1 MTAETLLNQLHKV
14 RQNGTG
20 KWMACCPAHEDRTP
34 SLSIKEDSDGTI
46 LLHCFA
52 GCSAEEIIGAAG
64 VEMGDLFPDTD
75 RHSFYD
81 GPNHTPP
88 RESRGEADLA
98 HIQIRHLTAL
108 AMVDGGH
115 KLTVD
120 EKKVAAGDYMYLKKI
135 GKLP

>member
-34 SLSIKEDSDGTI
+34 SLSIKEDPDGTI

-52 GCSAEEIIGAAG
+52 GCSAEEITGAAG

-81 GPNHTPP
+81 GPNQAPR

-98 HIQIRHLTAL
+98 TRQVRHLTAE
-108 AMVDGGH
+108 AMINAGH
-115 KLTVD
+115 RLTAD
-120 EKKVAAGDYMYLKKI
+120 EKKQAADDYYYLKKVD
-135 GKLP
+135 KLP